1 MSQARMRSEMCILS
15 AKAVCITPTERCVMP
30 DLANDLVCLGLCLG
44 LSESRL
50 LLKMGTFWHL
60 GQTRKQMQSLLV
72 MTGDYMWQ
80 WCQGN

>member
-1 MSQARMRSEMCILS
+1 MSQTRMRSETCVLS
-15 AKAVCITPTERCVMP
+15 VKAVYIIPTERCVMP

-44 LSESRL
+44 LSKSRL
-50 LLKMGTFWHL
+50 LLKMGTFWQL

-80 WCQGN
+80 

>member
-1 MSQARMRSEMCILS
+1 MSQVTMRSEMCVLS
-15 AKAVCITPTERCVMP
+15 AKAVCIIPTERCVMP
-30 DLANDLVCLGLCLG
+30 DLVNDLVCSGLCLG
-44 LSESRL
+44 LGESRL

-60 GQTRKQMQSLLV
+60 GQTCKQMQSLLV